1 MDKQL
6 FGEFMGT
13 LVLVL
18 LGNGVVANVLL
29 SKTKGQNSGWIV
41 IATGWFAAVMAGVA
55 VAQACGSPGA
65 HINPAVSLAVAIMS
79 GDFSHFVPFFAAQLL
94 GGIVGAALV
103 WLHFL
108 PHWAATSDQ
117 GLKLAC
123 FSTGPAIRNTAA
135 NLISETIGTF
145 LLVMIIMAILSK
157 AVAGPSGPAPGLAPW
172 LVGAVVWAIGTGLG
186 GTTGF
191 AINPAR
197 DLGPRIAHAI
207 LPIAGKGGSD
217 WGYAMI
223 PVIGGL
229 LGGGLAGFFVHSAF

>member
-1 MDKQL
+1 
-6 FGEFMGT
+6 
-13 LVLVL
+13 
-18 LGNGVVANVLL
+18 
-29 SKTKGQNSGWIV
+29 
-41 IATGWFAAVMAGVA
+41 
-55 VAQACGSPGA
+55 
-65 HINPAVSLAVAIMS
+65 
-79 GDFSHFVPFFAAQLL
+79 
-94 GGIVGAALV
+94 
-103 WLHFL
+103 
-108 PHWAATSDQ
+108 
-117 GLKLAC
+117 LKLAC

-145 LLVMIIMAILSK
+145 LLVLIIMAILSK
-157 AVAGPSGPAPGLAPW
+157 AVAGASGPAPGLAPW
-172 LVGAVVWAIGTGLG
+172 LVGTVVWAIGTGLG

>member
-108 PHWAATSDQ
+108 PHWAETSDK

-207 LPIAGKGGSD
+207 LPIAGKGDSD
-217 WGYAMI
+217 WGYSMI

-229 LGGGLAGFFVHSAF
+229 VGGGLAGLFVHMAF